1 MADGITFDSSEVINL
16 AHQLQESTTEIR
28 TRAAQVVRAA
38 GSKVERDAKVAAPV
52 DTGYL
57 RNSISTRVS
66 GNANTSTAEVTAGAD
81 YAAYVEFG
89 TSRMSPQPY
98 MIPAFERNKQPFIDA
113 LQQLVDG
120 ALG

>member
-1 MADGITFDSSEVINL
+1 MADGITFDSSEVVNL
-16 AHQLQESTTEIR
+16 THQLQQSTSEIR
-28 TRAAQVVRAA
+28 ERAAQAVRLV
-38 GSKVERDAKVAAPV
+38 GSKVERDAKIAAPV

-57 RNSISTRVS
+57 RSSISTRVS
-66 GNANTSTAEVTAGAD
+66 GNANSSQAEVTAGAN